1 MFRSTLVMILWV
13 LQALLPAAASN
24 GQSQFLPLEVRDGL
38 PSRQVMSLAQDLE
51 GYIWIGTRDGLARYD
66 GGKFKVYRHV
76 PGDNRSLP
84 GNYVQTLHVDSA
96 NRI

>member
-1 MFRSTLVMILWV
+1 MPRSLVLIVLCA
-13 LQALLPAAASN
+13 LQAALAAAVSA

-51 GYIWIGTRDGLARYD
+51 GYIWIGTQDGLARYD
-66 GGKFKVYRHV
+66 GGKFRVYRHV

-84 GNYVQTLHVDSA
+84 GNYVQTMHVDSG
-96 NRI
+96 NR